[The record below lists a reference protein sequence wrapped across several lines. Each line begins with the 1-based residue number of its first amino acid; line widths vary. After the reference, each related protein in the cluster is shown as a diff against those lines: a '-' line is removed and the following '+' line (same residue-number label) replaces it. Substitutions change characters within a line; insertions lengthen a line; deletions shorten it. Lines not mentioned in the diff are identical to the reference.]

1 MLGIFDHS
9 QGTSLPSRRGA
20 GMVFVTWESLTRSWE
35 SLTNLVFSDRE
46 LGIFDRMLVFFDRE
60 LGKIDHYVGFL
71 RPDVGNVRLTH
82 NVTNCFSESSVFF
95 KY

>member
-9 QGTSLPSRRGA
+9 QGTLLPSRRGA

-35 SLTNLVFSDRE
+35 SLTDLVFSDRE
-46 LGIFDRMLVFFDRE
+46 LRIFDRMLVFFDRE

-71 RPDVGNVRLTH
+71 RPDVGNVRQIH
-82 NVTNCFSESSVFF
+82 NVTNCFTASSAFL